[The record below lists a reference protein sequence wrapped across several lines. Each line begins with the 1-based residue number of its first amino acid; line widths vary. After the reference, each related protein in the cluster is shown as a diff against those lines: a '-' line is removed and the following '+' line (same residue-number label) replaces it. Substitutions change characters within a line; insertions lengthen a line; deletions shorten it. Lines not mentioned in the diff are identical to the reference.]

1 MNRYHGPYVDASE
14 EKFYLPKK
22 WRHLNEDQQWQQ
34 CDVDYSFKID
44 EVNGGDLICNLRWL
58 GNYGKL
64 MKLVNVHE
72 APPQSISSD
81 KDE

>member
-44 EVNGGDLICNLRWL
+44 KVNGGDLICNLRWL